1 MTRRGKLL
9 AATLAALVFL
19 GGLLSGC
26 GQSPSTDSLKGPAKE
41 AASAVRTASLA
52 VDLRLQERA
61 TAAAGTTTADDMLK
75 GMQSA
80 TDELE
85 SFGAKTQEEQSLRDS
100 MLTCFSTISRSLLH
114 ARDALA
120 APNSA
125 PDGGKNLAGSVQL
138 PAVQGELRTATE
150 QLDALMTKAGIQ

>member
-1 MTRRGKLL
+1 MTRIGKFL
-9 AATLAALVFL
+9 AAILTALIFL
-19 GGLLSGC
+19 GGMLSGC
-26 GQSPSTDSLKGPAKE
+26 AQSPSTDALKGPAKE

-85 SFGAKTQEEQSLRDS
+85 SFGAKTQEEQSLRGS
-100 MLTCFSTISRSLLH
+100 MLACFSTISRSLLH

-120 APNSA
+120 APSSA
-125 PDGGKNLAGSVQL
+125 PDGGKDLAGSVQL

>member
-1 MTRRGKLL
+1 MTRSWKLL
-9 AATLAALVFL
+9 AATLAALVFV

-26 GQSPSTDSLKGPAKE
+26 AQSPSAGSLKGPAKE
-41 AASAVRTASLA
+41 AASAVRAASLA

-61 TAAAGTTTADDMLK
+61 TAAAATTTADDMLK

-80 TDELE
+80 TDQLE
-85 SFGAKTQEEQSLRDS
+85 HFGAKTQDEQSLRDR
-100 MLTCFSTISRSLLH
+100 MLACFSAISRSLLH

-120 APNSA
+120 APTST
-125 PDGGKNLAGSVQL
+125 PDGGTDLAGSVQL